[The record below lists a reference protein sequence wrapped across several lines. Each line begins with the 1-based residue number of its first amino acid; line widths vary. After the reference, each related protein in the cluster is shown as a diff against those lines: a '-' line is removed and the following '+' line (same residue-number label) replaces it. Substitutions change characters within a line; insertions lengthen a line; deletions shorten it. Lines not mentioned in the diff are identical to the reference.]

1 MPCSPSDKTKF
12 IFKTSWNNAFHP
24 AGFVTL
30 PRPKSIV
37 GPAPLIILCLGD
49 ILKRRGGLQEFWQLK
64 LIKILTTGTACYSL
78 GFLSKPHRKVKDE
91 KHPTKLM
98 GEKGKFPYPPMCNL
112 MTKLVSLATW
122 PLQESDLEP
131 ALHFSSA
138 ARPPNSLFSLLICSW
153 PTKLTWGPFPRPAV
167 PSHLL
172 GRRKAGWLAYL
183 FISLFYKSVT
193 HRAGFLP
200 LLLGSVPH

>member
-64 LIKILTTGTACYSL
+64 LIKILTTVTACYSL

-98 GEKGKFPYPPMCNL
+98 GEKGKFFYPPMCNL
-112 MTKLVSLATW
+112 MIKLVSLAAW
-122 PLQESDLEP
+122 PLQESDLEL
-131 ALHFSSA
+131 ALPFSSA
-138 ARPPNSLFSLLICSW
+138 VRPPNSLFSLLICSW
-153 PTKLTWGPFPRPAV
+153 PSSRGAPFQGQLFHLICWGEEKLDD
-167 PSHLL
+167 LL
-172 GRRKAGWLAYL
+172 IYL
-183 FISLFYKSVT
+183 SASFYKGVT